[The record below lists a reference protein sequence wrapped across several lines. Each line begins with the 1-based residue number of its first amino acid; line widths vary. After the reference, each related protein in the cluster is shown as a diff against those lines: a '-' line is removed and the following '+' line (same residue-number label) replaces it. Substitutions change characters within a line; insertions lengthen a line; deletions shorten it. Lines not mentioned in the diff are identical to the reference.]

1 MKVLAVTNMYPT
13 PDMPAFGTFIE
24 SEVESL
30 RREGVE
36 VDLLFVNGRK
46 NTINYLWGIPRLWAK
61 LLTNRYDVIHA
72 HYVFSGFIARAQILH
87 PVVLTHHG
95 VEVFRGWQAVPCR
108 IITPLVDR
116 VIVRSQ
122 EMKRRLGC
130 DEAEVI
136 PAGIDFTLFKPL
148 PQQECRQ
155 LLELPLDK
163 KLILWAGEYF
173 RSEKRFDV
181 VKEAISILQQRVP
194 NAELVLVSG
203 KPHSTIP
210 LYMNACDAL
219 LLVSDVEGS
228 PNVVKEAMAC
238 NLPIVSVPVGDVPQ
252 IIEGCAGCYLCSQ
265 DPWEVAQNL
274 ETALESGKRTNGRE
288 RVSYLDLAEISR
300 RIINV
305 YEKTLTSSSCQ
316 TVVWGK
322 NLLNH
327 RSKCANRTPK

>member
-1 MKVLAVTNMYPT
+1 MKVLAITNMYPT

-30 RREGVE
+30 RREGIE
-36 VDLLFVNGRK
+36 VDLLFINGRK
-46 NTINYLWGIPRLWAK
+46 NTFNYFWGVPRLWAR
-61 LLTNRYDVIHA
+61 LLTHRYDVIHA
-72 HYVFSGFIARAQILH
+72 HYVFSGFIARAQIIC

-95 VEVFRGWQAVPCR
+95 VEIFRGWQSVPCR
-108 IITPLVDR
+108 IITPLMDR

-122 EMKRRLGC
+122 EMKRRLAC

-136 PAGIDFTLFKPL
+136 PAGIDLNLFKPL
-148 PQQECRQ
+148 AQQECRQ

-173 RSEKRFDV
+173 RLEKRFDI
-181 VKEAISILQQRVP
+181 VKEAVSILQQRVS
-194 NAELVLVSG
+194 NTELVLVTG

-252 IIEGCAGCYLCSQ
+252 IMGKTEGCHFCSQ
-265 DPWEVAQNL
+265 DPQDVAEKLQM
-274 ETALESGKRTNGRE
+274 ALDFGRRTDGRE
-288 RVSYLDLAEISR
+288 KVKFLDLAETSRNIIS
-300 RIINV
+300 V
-305 YEKTLTSSSCQ
+305 YEKALGRRKTGRAESIKGFGDKG
-316 TVVWGK
+316 GK
-322 NLLNH
+322 
-327 RSKCANRTPK
+327 RSN

>member
-13 PDMPAFGTFIE
+13 QDMPAFGTFIE

-30 RREGVE
+30 RREGIN
-36 VDLLFVNGRK
+36 VDVLFINGRK
-46 NTINYLWGIPRLWAK
+46 STINYLWGIPRLWAR
-61 LLTNRYDVIHA
+61 LLTHRYDVIHA
-72 HYVFSGFIARAQILH
+72 HYVFSGIIARAQLTCPI
-87 PVVLTHHG
+87 VLTHHG
-95 VEVFRGWQAVPCR
+95 VEVFRGWQSVPCR

-122 EMKRRLGC
+122 EMKQRLSC

-173 RSEKRFDV
+173 RLEKRFDI
-181 VKEAISILQQRVP
+181 VKKAVGLLQKSVS
-194 NAELVLVSG
+194 NAELVLVTG
-203 KPHSTIP
+203 KPHNTMP
-210 LYMNACDAL
+210 LYMNACDVL

-228 PNVVKEAMAC
+228 PNVIKEAMAC

-252 IIEGCAGCYLCSQ
+252 IIGKTEGCHFCSQ
-265 DPWEVAQNL
+265 DPQDVAEKL
-274 ETALESGKRTNGRE
+274 EMTLDSGRRTDGRE
-288 RVSYLDLAEISR
+288 KVKSLDLAEISR
-300 RIINV
+300 NIISV
-305 YEKTLTSSSCQ
+305 YEKALGQRKTGPAESPRGLGDQGC
-316 TVVWGK
+316 K
-322 NLLNH
+322 
-327 RSKCANRTPK
+327 RSN

>member
-30 RREGVE
+30 RREGIE
-36 VDLLFVNGRK
+36 VDVLFINGRK
-46 NTINYLWGIPRLWAK
+46 STTNYLWGIPRLWAR
-61 LLTNRYDVIHA
+61 LATRHYHLIHA
-72 HYVFSGFIARAQILH
+72 HYVFSGIIARAQLIC

-95 VEVFRGWQAVPCR
+95 VEVFEGWQSVLCR
-108 IITPLVDR
+108 IITPLADR

-122 EMKRRLGC
+122 EMKQRLSC
-130 DEAEVI
+130 DEADVI
-136 PAGIDFTLFKPL
+136 PAGIDLSLFRPL
-148 PQQECRQ
+148 PQQECRH
-155 LLELPLDK
+155 LLELPVDK

-173 RSEKRFDV
+173 RLEKRFDI
-181 VKEAISILQQRVP
+181 VKEAVSLLQQSVSK
-194 NAELVLVSG
+194 AELVLVAG

-210 LYMNACDAL
+210 LYMNACDVL

-238 NLPIVSVPVGDVPQ
+238 DLPIVSVPVGDVPQ

-265 DPWEVAQNL
+265 DPQDVAQKL
-274 ETALESGKRTNGRE
+274 EMALEWGKRTEGRE
-288 RVSYLDLAEISR
+288 RVQYLDLAQISK
-300 RIINV
+300 RIVHV
-305 YEKTLTSSSCQ
+305 YEKTLTSRGGR
-316 TVVWGK
+316 TGVWAK

-327 RSKCANRTPK
+327 RYNCSNRPPR